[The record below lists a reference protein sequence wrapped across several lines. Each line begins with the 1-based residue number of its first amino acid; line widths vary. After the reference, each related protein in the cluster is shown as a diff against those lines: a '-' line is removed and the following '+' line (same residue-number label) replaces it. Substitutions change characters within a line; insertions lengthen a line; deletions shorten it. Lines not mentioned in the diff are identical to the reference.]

1 MFYIE
6 KGVNIYVTRGDKLPL
21 AISMLNQDKTQYLFK
36 EGEVIGIKVIEK
48 ENMANVLLEKKFT
61 VEKDSE
67 VVDIDL
73 LSEDTRIGE
82 LINEPEEYWYEI
94 ELNPDTP
101 DTNTIVGYDQKKG
114 APLFVLLPEGGKKND
129 NS

>member
-6 KGVNIYVTRGDKLPL
+6 KGINIYVTRGDMLPL
-21 AISMLNQDKTQYLFK
+21 SITMQNQDKSPYLFK
-36 EGEVIGIKVIEK
+36 QGEVIGINVIEK

-61 VEKDSE
+61 IEEDTE
-67 VVDIDL
+67 IVDIDL

-94 ELNPDTP
+94 ELNPDTSE
-101 DTNTIVGYDQKKG
+101 TNTIVGYDQKKG
-114 APLFVLLPEGGKKND
+114 APLFVLLPEGGKK
-129 NS
+129 

>member
-6 KGVNIYVTRGDKLPL
+6 KGINIYVTRGDMLPL
-21 AISMLNQDKTQYLFK
+21 SITMQNQDKSPYLFK
-36 EGEVIGIKVIEK
+36 QGEVIGIKVIEK

-61 VEKDSE
+61 IEEDTE
-67 VVDIDL
+67 IVDIDL

-94 ELNPDTP
+94 ELNPDTSE
-101 DTNTIVGYDQKKG
+101 TNTIVGYDQKKG
-114 APLFVLLPEGGKKND
+114 APLFVLLPEGGKK
-129 NS
+129 